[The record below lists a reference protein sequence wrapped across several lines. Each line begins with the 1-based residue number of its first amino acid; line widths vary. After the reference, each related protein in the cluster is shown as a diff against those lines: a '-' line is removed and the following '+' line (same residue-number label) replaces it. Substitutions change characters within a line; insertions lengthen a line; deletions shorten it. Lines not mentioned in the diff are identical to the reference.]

1 MAAAVSIS
9 GPAHRMSRARIARIA
24 PDLVEVTRQVSAEL
38 GYARQ
43 DEDIADAK
51 TGRSRDRVEQQRCAL
66 WDLRHAQ
73 PRLVERARRI
83 MRLEDALRL
92 RVQDQRD
99 TKRLGDAG
107 RGDIVMRRPDA
118 AGRENII
125 ESRAHFVDGVDD
137 RRDVVGNDP
146 RLAQS
151 DADIVEA
158 LRQDLAAI
166 RTGRASS
173 ALVERIQV
181 DYYGAPTPINQVAQ
195 ISVPEARLIIIQ
207 PYERRLLADIEKAIQ
222 KSDLGVN
229 PNNDGQVIRLNI
241 PPLNEERR
249 RDMVK
254 MLHKKLDEHKV
265 AVRNI
270 RRDTQDKLQ
279 DREKKK
285 EISED
290 ELKRSKDRL
299 QKLTDKYIDEM
310 DKVGKTKEHEILE
323 V

>member
-1 MAAAVSIS
+1 M
-9 GPAHRMSRARIARIA
+9 
-24 PDLVEVTRQVSAEL
+24 T
-38 GYARQ
+38 
-43 DEDIADAK
+43 
-51 TGRSRDRVEQQRCAL
+51 
-66 WDLRHAQ
+66 
-73 PRLVERARRI
+73 
-83 MRLEDALRL
+83 
-92 RVQDQRD
+92 
-99 TKRLGDAG
+99 
-107 RGDIVMRRPDA
+107 
-118 AGRENII
+118 
-125 ESRAHFVDGVDD
+125 
-137 RRDVVGNDP
+137 
-146 RLAQS
+146 
-151 DADIVEA
+151 ADIFDDAERPMKKAVEA
-158 LRQDLAAI
+158 LRLDLAAI

>member
-1 MAAAVSIS
+1 M
-9 GPAHRMSRARIARIA
+9 
-24 PDLVEVTRQVSAEL
+24 T
-38 GYARQ
+38 
-43 DEDIADAK
+43 
-51 TGRSRDRVEQQRCAL
+51 
-66 WDLRHAQ
+66 
-73 PRLVERARRI
+73 
-83 MRLEDALRL
+83 
-92 RVQDQRD
+92 
-99 TKRLGDAG
+99 
-107 RGDIVMRRPDA
+107 
-118 AGRENII
+118 
-125 ESRAHFVDGVDD
+125 
-137 RRDVVGNDP
+137 
-146 RLAQS
+146 
-151 DADIVEA
+151 ADIFDDAERRMKKAVEA

-181 DYYGAPTPINQVAQ
+181 DYYGAPTPINQVSQ
-195 ISVPEARLIIIQ
+195 ISVPEARLIVIQ

-285 EISED
+285 EIS
-290 ELKRSKDRL
+290 
-299 QKLTDKYIDEM
+299 
-310 DKVGKTKEHEILE
+310 
-323 V
+323 